1 VAARR
6 VIMDA
11 RAAETPGEP
20 AQQVGR
26 HPTFIEKPILAY
38 VAQRLPQP
46 PLAPFGGDVG
56 TPLFIGVD
64 GFF

>member
-1 VAARR
+1 VTARR

-11 RAAETPGEP
+11 RAAQTPSEP
-20 AQQVGR
+20 PQQVRR
-26 HPTFIEKPILAY
+26 HPTFIEKPILTH
-38 VAQRLPQP
+38 VAQRLPEP

-56 TPLFIGVD
+56 APLFIGVD